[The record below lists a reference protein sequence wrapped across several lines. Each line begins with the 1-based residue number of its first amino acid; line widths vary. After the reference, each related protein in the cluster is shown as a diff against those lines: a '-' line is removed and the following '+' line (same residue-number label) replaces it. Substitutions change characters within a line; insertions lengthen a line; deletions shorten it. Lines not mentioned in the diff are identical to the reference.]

1 VAKALAEGPAL
12 HVHSRAI
19 VKSSLAF
26 LFVVLLGTLFVTERA
41 YAQELAPLP
50 TETQPAP
57 PAATAPAA
65 TDARPPIVY
74 GPVPPPKPRW
84 REEVREF
91 SPHRPLFIVGAVG
104 FFGAYMNGVM
114 IGAMSDRDADH
125 WLFIPVVGSW
135 IDLFNRQCSKD
146 PCADIEPGRKAL
158 LVFNGISQALGLGAI
173 VTSLFVPEVVRTKVQ
188 IVIAPVSGVRGA
200 F

>member
-1 VAKALAEGPAL
+1 
-12 HVHSRAI
+12 
-19 VKSSLAF
+19 VKSSLQL
-26 LFVVLLGTLFVTERA
+26 LFAVLLATLFVTTSARA
-41 YAQELAPLP
+41 QDLPQLPADAPAP
-50 TETQPAP
+50 VAPAP
-57 PAATAPAA
+57 PVAAP

-114 IGAMSDRDADH
+114 VGAMSDRDADH

-173 VTSLFVPEVVRTKVQ
+173 ATSLFVPEIVRTKVQ
-188 IVIAPVSGVRGA
+188 IVLAPVSGVRGD

>member
-1 VAKALAEGPAL
+1 
-12 HVHSRAI
+12 
-19 VKSSLAF
+19 VKRSLA
-26 LFVVLLGTLFVTERA
+26 VLLLALFAALFVTTSARA
-41 YAQELAPLP
+41 QDLPPLP
-50 TETQPAP
+50 ADAPVAPVAPAP
-57 PAATAPAA
+57 VAAP

-158 LVFNGISQALGLGAI
+158 LVFNGISQAIGLGAI

-188 IVIAPVSGVRGA
+188 IVLAPVSGVHGV